1 MPILVVDDYKTVARI
16 IRTLLIQAGFQEI
29 DEANDGEEALARM
42 RERKYGL
49 VLSDWYMAPTSG
61 YELLQKAKADEQLRA
76 TPFIM
81 ISAEASP
88 ENLSAARKAGAS
100 LLCVPASASFPDRR
114 PRPWRPGHRSRRRN
128 TRTRPT
134 LRPHAR

>member
-61 YELLQKAKADEQLRA
+61 YELLQKAKADEQLRE

-88 ENLSAARKAGAS
+88 ENLSAARKAGACGYVVKPFDA
-100 LLCVPASASFPDRR
+100 L
-114 PRPWRPGHRSRRRN
+114 
-128 TRTRPT
+128 T
-134 LRPHAR
+134 LKARIAAAFSTVS